1 MENDYRQNQRKSYIL
16 MRTVYD
22 ITMALLILSIGII
35 MLAGDKLGNDTL
47 KNFILDRDPMMRY
60 LFGGLCILYGGFRLY
75 RGIKRNYWNEK
86 ILGVYFFC
94 VGWFGNYKC
103 MQQQ

>member
-22 ITMALLILSIGII
+22 ITMALLILSIGVI
-35 MLAGDKLGNDTL
+35 MLAGDKLGSETL

-75 RGIKRNYWNEK
+75 RGIKRNY
-86 ILGVYFFC
+86 
-94 VGWFGNYKC
+94 
-103 MQQQ
+103 

>member
-22 ITMALLILSIGII
+22 ITMALLILSIGVI
-35 MLAGDKLGNDTL
+35 MLVGDKLGSDTL
-47 KNFILDRDPMMRY
+47 KIFIQDRDPLMRY

-75 RGIKRNYWNEK
+75 RGIKRKY
-86 ILGVYFFC
+86 
-94 VGWFGNYKC
+94 
-103 MQQQ
+103 

>member
-22 ITMALLILSIGII
+22 ITMALLILSIGVI
-35 MLAGDKLGNDTL
+35 MLVGDKLGSETL
-47 KNFILDRDPMMRY
+47 KNFIADRDITMRY

-75 RGIKRNYWNEK
+75 RGIKRDY
-86 ILGVYFFC
+86 
-94 VGWFGNYKC
+94 
-103 MQQQ
+103 